1 MKSKAESKKDNLVQ
15 QISESAR
22 AVERLAH
29 QAVQQYADE
38 VEAIL
43 NMQSRDSKRPE
54 KVITTYFDRKMRG
67 HL

>member
-15 QISESAR
+15 RVGESAK

-29 QAVQQYADE
+29 QAVQLYADE

-54 KVITTYFDRKMRG
+54 KVITMYFDRKMRG